1 MDHLEGLNTQ
11 QKEAVLHTEGPLLI
25 VAGAGAGKTKTITHR
40 IAHLVDKGVP
50 ARHILAVTFTNK
62 AAGEMRERVRKLV
75 PEASGMPVV
84 STFHALG
91 VRLLREFHAEAGL
104 PRGFSIWDRDDSVR
118 AVKGALERLGIE
130 NWTPRA
136 ILSGISREKGDG
148 TSVAEYQAKAR
159 TFRERAVAQVWEI
172 YEKLLKEEEALD
184 FDDLLYRTLN
194 MLRSSERVRSL
205 LQNRWKYIT
214 IDEYQ
219 DTNKSQYEIARIL
232 AGTTRNICVVGDTDQ
247 NIYSW
252 RGADIEHLLGFEDS
266 FPGARMILLEQ
277 NYRSTST
284 ILTAANSV
292 IEKNIRRTPKRL
304 FTENMVGE
312 AITLYGARNEI
323 DEAYFVAQSALTLIE
338 NGTTPSNIAVLYRE
352 NFQSRALEEALLQ
365 HNVPYRVLGTRF
377 FERKEVKD
385 TLSYLRAAM
394 NPKNKIDIGRVI
406 SVPPRGIGKVTLDK
420 ILAGDDEALPA
431 AARAKVANFRDI
443 LVRIKH
449 AIDTLPASDAVRYAV
464 EASGM
469 EKMYKDADDGEE
481 RLGNIRELVNLATK
495 FDADTCP
502 EGMEKLLEEA
512 ALQSDQDQIKDE
524 VSAVSLMTV
533 HASKGLE
540 FDAVFITGLE
550 QGLFPSTREDEKRD
564 QEEDRRLFY
573 VALTRARKR
582 LFLSYAAERMKY
594 GSREYTLPSEF
605 LEDID
610 TRLLS
615 TAAPKAPRRS
625 LLDDDETYII

>member
-219 DTNKSQYEIARIL
+219 DTNKSQYL
-232 AGTTRNICVVGDTDQ
+232 
-247 NIYSW
+247 
-252 RGADIEHLLGFEDS
+252 RGGRHRPEHLQL
-266 FPGARMILLEQ
+266 ARRRHRAPARLRGELP
-277 NYRSTST
+277 
-284 ILTAANSV
+284 
-292 IEKNIRRTPKRL
+292 RRTYDPAR
-304 FTENMVGE
+304 TELP
-312 AITLYGARNEI
+312 IDFDHPYGGK
-323 DEAYFVAQSALTLIE
+323 F
-338 NGTTPSNIAVLYRE
+338 GHRE
-352 NFQSRALEEALLQ
+352 E
-365 HNVPYRVLGTRF
+365 Y
-377 FERKEVKD
+377 
-385 TLSYLRAAM
+385 AAH
-394 NPKNKIDIGRVI
+394 PQ
-406 SVPPRGIGKVTLDK
+406 
-420 ILAGDDEALPA
+420 
-431 AARAKVANFRDI
+431 
-443 LVRIKH
+443 
-449 AIDTLPASDAVRYAV
+449 
-464 EASGM
+464 
-469 EKMYKDADDGEE
+469 
-481 RLGNIRELVNLATK
+481 
-495 FDADTCP
+495 
-502 EGMEKLLEEA
+502 A
-512 ALQSDQDQIKDE
+512 AL
-524 VSAVSLMTV
+524 
-533 HASKGLE
+533 H
-540 FDAVFITGLE
+540 
-550 QGLFPSTREDEKRD
+550 REHGR
-564 QEEDRRLFY
+564 
-573 VALTRARKR
+573 
-582 LFLSYAAERMKY
+582 
-594 GSREYTLPSEF
+594 
-605 LEDID
+605 
-610 TRLLS
+610 
-615 TAAPKAPRRS
+615 
-625 LLDDDETYII
+625 